1 MIHKIIKY
9 SKNSIRLLKQS
20 LEDGNIIA
28 VPTDTVYGLIADA
41 YNEKA
46 INKIFKTKLR
56 PKKLQLIIF
65 VSSIEEAKKI
75 GHFSKYDELLA
86 KAFWPG
92 DLTLI
97 VKRKSNKI
105 FYGHKSSTTV
115 GIRIPNHKA
124 LLNLLIETKKPLAS
138 TSANSH
144 KGKTPKNIKELDIIS
159 NKEITYTLVSNHKIA
174 GSESTIVSLINDKI
188 NILRSGRISISMIE
202 AQIKNLQ
209 KLSLIHI

>member
-46 INKIFKTKLR
+46 VNKIFKTKLR
-56 PKKLQLIIF
+56 PKKLPLIIF

-97 VKRKSNKI
+97 VKRKCNKI
-105 FYGHKSSTTV
+105 FYGHKLSTTV

-144 KGKTPKNIKELDIIS
+144 KGKTPENIKELDIIL
-159 NKEITYTLVSNHKIA
+159 NKEITYALVSNHKIA
-174 GSESTIVSLINDKI
+174 GSESTIASLINDKI

-209 KLSLIHI
+209 KR

>member
-46 INKIFKTKLR
+46 VNKIFKIKLR
-56 PKKLQLIIF
+56 PKKLPLIIF

-124 LLNLLIETKKPLAS
+124 LINLLIETKKPLAS

-144 KGKTPKNIKELDIIS
+144 KEKAPKNIKELDIIS
-159 NKEITYTLVSNHKIA
+159 NKEITYALVSNHKIA

-209 KLSLIHI
+209 KR

>member
-1 MIHKIIKY
+1 MNHKIIKY
-9 SKNSIRLLKQS
+9 SRNSIRLLKQS

-46 INKIFKTKLR
+46 VNKIFKIKLR
-56 PKKLQLIIF
+56 PKKLPLIIF
-65 VSSIEEAKKI
+65 VPSIEEAKKI

-159 NKEITYTLVSNHKIA
+159 NKEIAYTLVSNHKIA
-174 GSESTIVSLINDKI
+174 GSESTIVSLINDKV
-188 NILRSGRISISMIE
+188 NVFRSGRISISMIE

-209 KLSLIHI
+209 KR

>member
-46 INKIFKTKLR
+46 VNKIFKIKLR
-56 PKKLQLIIF
+56 PKKLPLIIF
-65 VSSIEEAKKI
+65 VSSVKEAKKI

-174 GSESTIVSLINDKI
+174 GSESTIVSLINDKV
-188 NILRSGRISISMIE
+188 NIFRSGRISISMIE

-209 KLSLIHI
+209 KR

>member
-46 INKIFKTKLR
+46 VNKIFKTKLR
-56 PKKLQLIIF
+56 PKKLPLIIF

-159 NKEITYTLVSNHKIA
+159 NKEITYALVSNHKIA
-174 GSESTIVSLINDKI
+174 GSESTIVSLINDKV
-188 NILRSGRISISMIE
+188 NIFRSGRINISMIE

-209 KLSLIHI
+209 KR

>member
-9 SKNSIRLLKQS
+9 SKNSIRLLRQS

-46 INKIFKTKLR
+46 VNKIFKTKLR
-56 PKKLQLIIF
+56 PKKLPLIIF
-65 VSSIEEAKKI
+65 VSSVEEAKKI

-97 VKRKSNKI
+97 VKRKSNNI
-105 FYGHKSSTTV
+105 FYGHKSFTTV

-144 KGKTPKNIKELDIIS
+144 KEKTPKNIKELDIIS
-159 NKEITYTLVSNHKIA
+159 NKEITYALVSNHKIA

-188 NILRSGRISISMIE
+188 HIFRSGRISISMIE

-209 KLSLIHI
+209 KR

>member
-46 INKIFKTKLR
+46 VNKIFKTKLR
-56 PKKLQLIIF
+56 PKKLPLIIF

-174 GSESTIVSLINDKI
+174 GSESTIVSLINDKV
-188 NILRSGRISISMIE
+188 NIFRSGRISISMIE

-209 KLSLIHI
+209 KR

>member
-46 INKIFKTKLR
+46 VNKIFKTKLR
-56 PKKLQLIIF
+56 PKKLPLIIF

-159 NKEITYTLVSNHKIA
+159 NKEIAYTLVSNHKIA

-209 KLSLIHI
+209 KR

>member
-46 INKIFKTKLR
+46 VNKIFKTKLR
-56 PKKLQLIIF
+56 PKKLPLIIF

-144 KGKTPKNIKELDIIS
+144 GGKTPKNIKELDIIS
-159 NKEITYTLVSNHKIA
+159 NKEITYALVSNHKIA

-188 NILRSGRISISMIE
+188 NIFRSGRISISMIE

-209 KLSLIHI
+209 KR

>member
-46 INKIFKTKLR
+46 VNKIFKTKLR
-56 PKKLQLIIF
+56 PKKLPLIIF

-144 KGKTPKNIKELDIIS
+144 KGKTPKNIEELDIIS

-174 GSESTIVSLINDKI
+174 GSESTIVSLINDKV
-188 NILRSGRISISMIE
+188 NIFRSGRISISMIE

-209 KLSLIHI
+209 KR

>member
-20 LEDGNIIA
+20 LDDGNIIA

-41 YNEKA
+41 YNETA
-46 INKIFKTKLR
+46 VNKIFKTKLR
-56 PKKLQLIIF
+56 PKKLPLIIF
-65 VSSIEEAKKI
+65 VSSIEEAQKI
-75 GHFSKYDELLA
+75 GHFSKFDELLA

-97 VKRKSNKI
+97 VKRKTNKI

-144 KGKTPKNIKELDIIS
+144 KGKAPKNIKELDIIS
-159 NKEITYTLVSNHKIA
+159 NKEITYALVSNHKIA

-188 NILRSGRISISMIE
+188 HIFRSGRISISMIE

-209 KLSLIHI
+209 KR

>member
-1 MIHKIIKY
+1 MNHKIIKY
-9 SKNSIRLLKQS
+9 SRNSIRLLKQS

-46 INKIFKTKLR
+46 VNKIFKIKLR
-56 PKKLQLIIF
+56 PKKLPLIIF

-209 KLSLIHI
+209 KR

>member
-46 INKIFKTKLR
+46 VNKIFKIKLR
-56 PKKLQLIIF
+56 PKKLPLIIF
-65 VSSIEEAKKI
+65 VSSVKEAKKI

-144 KGKTPKNIKELDIIS
+144 KEKAPKNIKELDIIS
-159 NKEITYTLVSNHKIA
+159 NKEITYALVSNHKIA
-174 GSESTIVSLINDKI
+174 GSESTIVSLINDKV
-188 NILRSGRISISMIE
+188 NIFRSGRISISMIE

-209 KLSLIHI
+209 KR

>member
-46 INKIFKTKLR
+46 VNKIFKTKLR
-56 PKKLQLIIF
+56 PKKLPLIIF

-144 KGKTPKNIKELDIIS
+144 KGKAPKNIKELDIIS

-209 KLSLIHI
+209 KR

>member
-46 INKIFKTKLR
+46 VNKIFKTKLR
-56 PKKLQLIIF
+56 PKKLPLIIF

-144 KGKTPKNIKELDIIS
+144 KGKTPKNIEELDIIS

-209 KLSLIHI
+209 KR

>member
-1 MIHKIIKY
+1 MNHKIIKY

-20 LEDGNIIA
+20 LDDGNIIA

-46 INKIFKTKLR
+46 VNKIFKTKLR
-56 PKKLQLIIF
+56 PKKLPLIIF
-65 VSSIEEAKKI
+65 VSSVEEAKKI

-124 LLNLLIETKKPLAS
+124 LLNLLIETKKPFAS

-188 NILRSGRISISMIE
+188 NIFRSGRISISMIE

-209 KLSLIHI
+209 KR

>member
-46 INKIFKTKLR
+46 VNKIFKTKLR
-56 PKKLQLIIF
+56 AKKLPLIIF

-144 KGKTPKNIKELDIIS
+144 KEKAPKNIKELDIIS
-159 NKEITYTLVSNHKIA
+159 NKEITYALVSNHKIA

-209 KLSLIHI
+209 KR

>member
-20 LEDGNIIA
+20 LENGNIIA

-56 PKKLQLIIF
+56 PKKLPLIIF
-65 VSSIEEAKKI
+65 VSSIKEAKKI

-105 FYGHKSSTTV
+105 FYGHKSFTTV

-144 KGKTPKNIKELDIIS
+144 KGKTPKNIKELDIVW
-159 NKEITYTLVSNHKIA
+159 NKEITYALVSNHKIA

-209 KLSLIHI
+209 KR

>member
-20 LEDGNIIA
+20 LENGNIIA

-46 INKIFKTKLR
+46 VNKIFKTKLR
-56 PKKLQLIIF
+56 PKKLPLIIF

-144 KGKTPKNIKELDIIS
+144 KEKAPKNIKELDIIS
-159 NKEITYTLVSNHKIA
+159 NKEITYALVSNHKIA

-209 KLSLIHI
+209 KR

>member
-28 VPTDTVYGLIADA
+28 VPTDTVYGLVADA

-46 INKIFKTKLR
+46 VNKIFKTKLR
-56 PKKLQLIIF
+56 PKKLPLIIF
-65 VSSIEEAKKI
+65 VSSIKEAKKI
-75 GHFSKYDELLA
+75 GHFSKFDELLA

-159 NKEITYTLVSNHKIA
+159 NKEITYALVSNHKIA

-188 NILRSGRISISMIE
+188 NIFRSGRINVSMIE

-209 KLSLIHI
+209 KR

>member
-1 MIHKIIKY
+1 MNHKIIKY
-9 SKNSIRLLKQS
+9 SRNSIRLLKQS

-46 INKIFKTKLR
+46 VNKIFKIKLR
-56 PKKLQLIIF
+56 PKKLPLIIF
-65 VSSIEEAKKI
+65 VSSIKEAKKI
-75 GHFSKYDELLA
+75 GYFSKYDELLA

-115 GIRIPNHKA
+115 GIRVPNHKA

-144 KGKTPKNIKELDIIS
+144 KEKAPKNIKELDIIS
-159 NKEITYTLVSNHKIA
+159 NKEITYTLVSNHKVA

-209 KLSLIHI
+209 KR

>member
-46 INKIFKTKLR
+46 VNKIFKIKLR
-56 PKKLQLIIF
+56 PKKLPLIIF

-144 KGKTPKNIKELDIIS
+144 KEKAPKNIKELDIIS
-159 NKEITYTLVSNHKIA
+159 NKEITYALVSNHKIA

-209 KLSLIHI
+209 KR

>member
-46 INKIFKTKLR
+46 VNKIFKTKLR
-56 PKKLQLIIF
+56 PKKLPLIIF

-144 KGKTPKNIKELDIIS
+144 KEKAPRNIKELDIIS
-159 NKEITYTLVSNHKIA
+159 NKEITYALVSNHKIA

-209 KLSLIHI
+209 KR

>member
-46 INKIFKTKLR
+46 VNKIFKTKLR
-56 PKKLQLIIF
+56 PKKLPLIIF

-75 GHFSKYDELLA
+75 GHFSKFDELLA

-159 NKEITYTLVSNHKIA
+159 NKEITYALVSNHKIT
-174 GSESTIVSLINDKI
+174 GSESTIVSLISDKI
-188 NILRSGRISISMIE
+188 NIFRSGRISISMIE

-209 KLSLIHI
+209 KR

>member
-20 LEDGNIIA
+20 LDDGNIIA

-46 INKIFKTKLR
+46 VNKIFKTKLR
-56 PKKLQLIIF
+56 PKKLPLIIF
-65 VSSIEEAKKI
+65 VSSVEEAKKI

-124 LLNLLIETKKPLAS
+124 LLNLLTETKKPLAS

-144 KGKTPKNIKELDIIS
+144 KGKAPKNIKELDIIS
-159 NKEITYTLVSNHKIA
+159 NKEITYALVSNHKIV
-174 GSESTIVSLINDKI
+174 GRESTIVSLINDKI
-188 NILRSGRISISMIE
+188 NIFRSGRISISMIE

-209 KLSLIHI
+209 KR

>member
-9 SKNSIRLLKQS
+9 SKNSIRLLRQS

-46 INKIFKTKLR
+46 VNKIFKTKLR
-56 PKKLQLIIF
+56 PKKLPLIIF
-65 VSSIEEAKKI
+65 VSSVEEAKKI

-124 LLNLLIETKKPLAS
+124 LLDLLIETKKPFAS

-159 NKEITYTLVSNHKIA
+159 NKEITYALVSNHKIA

-188 NILRSGRISISMIE
+188 NIFRSGRINVSMIE

-209 KLSLIHI
+209 KR

>member
-46 INKIFKTKLR
+46 VNKIFKTKLR
-56 PKKLQLIIF
+56 PKKLPLIIF

-75 GHFSKYDELLA
+75 GYFSKYDELLA

-144 KGKTPKNIKELDIIS
+144 KEKTPKNIKELDIIS
-159 NKEITYTLVSNHKIA
+159 NKEITYALVSNHKIT

-209 KLSLIHI
+209 KR

>member
-28 VPTDTVYGLIADA
+28 VPTDTVYGLVADA

-46 INKIFKTKLR
+46 VNKIFKTKLR
-56 PKKLQLIIF
+56 PKKLPLIIF
-65 VSSIEEAKKI
+65 VSSFEEAKKI

-124 LLNLLIETKKPLAS
+124 LLNLLIETRKPLAS

-144 KGKTPKNIKELDIIS
+144 KGKAPKNIKELDIIS
-159 NKEITYTLVSNHKIA
+159 NKEITYALVSSHKIA

-188 NILRSGRISISMIE
+188 NIFRSGRINVSMIE

-209 KLSLIHI
+209 KR

>member
-46 INKIFKTKLR
+46 VNKIFKTKLR
-56 PKKLQLIIF
+56 PKKLPLIIF

-75 GHFSKYDELLA
+75 GHFSKFDELLA

-105 FYGHKSSTTV
+105 FYGHKSSSTV

-144 KGKTPKNIKELDIIS
+144 KEKTPKNIKELDIIS
-159 NKEITYTLVSNHKIA
+159 NKEITYALVSNHKIV
-174 GSESTIVSLINDKI
+174 GRESTIVSLINDKI
-188 NILRSGRISISMIE
+188 NIFRSGRISISMIE

-209 KLSLIHI
+209 KR

>member
-46 INKIFKTKLR
+46 VNKIFKTKLR
-56 PKKLQLIIF
+56 PKKLPLIIF

-188 NILRSGRISISMIE
+188 DIFRSGRISISMIE

-209 KLSLIHI
+209 KR

>member
-46 INKIFKTKLR
+46 VNKIFKTKLR
-56 PKKLQLIIF
+56 PKKLPLIIF
-65 VSSIEEAKKI
+65 VSSIAEAKKI
-75 GHFSKYDELLA
+75 GHFSKFDELLA

-124 LLNLLIETKKPLAS
+124 LLDLLIETKKPFAS

-159 NKEITYTLVSNHKIA
+159 NKEITYALVSNHKIA
-174 GSESTIVSLINDKI
+174 GSESTIVSLINDKV
-188 NILRSGRISISMIE
+188 NIFRSGRISISMIE

-209 KLSLIHI
+209 KR

>member
-46 INKIFKTKLR
+46 VNKIFKTKLR
-56 PKKLQLIIF
+56 PKKLPLIIF

-174 GSESTIVSLINDKI
+174 GRESTIVSLINDKI

-209 KLSLIHI
+209 KR

>member
-46 INKIFKTKLR
+46 VNKIFKTKLR
-56 PKKLQLIIF
+56 PKKLPLIIF

-144 KGKTPKNIKELDIIS
+144 KEKTPKNIKELDIIS
-159 NKEITYTLVSNHKIA
+159 NKEIAYTLVSNHKIA
-174 GSESTIVSLINDKI
+174 GSESTIVSLINDKV
-188 NILRSGRISISMIE
+188 NIFRSGRISISMIE
-202 AQIKNLQ
+202 AQFKNLQ
-209 KLSLIHI
+209 KR

>member
-46 INKIFKTKLR
+46 VNKIFKTKLR
-56 PKKLQLIIF
+56 PKKLPLIIF

-115 GIRIPNHKA
+115 GVRIPNHKA

-144 KGKTPKNIKELDIIS
+144 KEKTPKNIKELDIIL
-159 NKEITYTLVSNHKIA
+159 NKEITYALVSNHKIA

-209 KLSLIHI
+209 KR

>member
-46 INKIFKTKLR
+46 VNKIFKTKLR
-56 PKKLQLIIF
+56 PKKLPLIIF

-124 LLNLLIETKKPLAS
+124 LLNLLKETKKPLAS

-144 KGKTPKNIKELDIIS
+144 KEKTPKNIKELDIIS
-159 NKEITYTLVSNHKIA
+159 NKEITYALVSNHKIA
-174 GSESTIVSLINDKI
+174 GSESTIVSLINNKI

-209 KLSLIHI
+209 KR